1 MDSNYLPDFNIELD
15 LNDLGFNYGLAN
27 PFILQDAAEQIM
39 NRDKDDSQIT
49 INRVYPES
57 GEEFNDL
64 NSSEG
69 ERGGSEKSGSETG
82 GGDIKH
88 KKYKGSDKSD
98 KSSDKSGSDNE
109 RPHKEDELVLY
120 KGRKILRSERLRQM
134 RESQRKLR
142 KARVNEVS
150 TLKLE
155 NDRLRSEMEM
165 LKNDTS
171 MFLSVLTREM
181 PNYSIG
187 RLLQHV
193 PPMRIS
199 STFVDYPTF
208 INAYKK
214 QPIDKLYTNGKF
226 FLQSYTSTIFK
237 AIMTRW
243 KASIAQNVDPY
254 CKSFIY
260 MPIYGYSLFAKY
272 FREVEYSMKNN
283 TIPSDWL
290 KNDDRLPP
298 DSLSITGLIQTLLDF
313 KDLDKLSFEI
323 LISILIRYNFATP
336 AGPTILRADLEKA
349 IERATSV
356 DGDVGFLSHNSS
368 CLPT

>member
-1 MDSNYLPDFNIELD
+1 MDSTYLPDFNIELD
-15 LNDLGFNYGLAN
+15 LGDLLFDYNLGN
-27 PFILQDAAEQIM
+27 PFILQDAAAQLN
-39 NRDKDDSQIT
+39 NREGKISD
-49 INRVYPES
+49 ES
-57 GEEFNDL
+57 GDL
-64 NSSEG
+64 DDLSLES
-69 ERGGSEKSGSETG
+69 ERGGATG
-82 GGDIKH
+82 
-88 KKYKGSDKSD
+88 SD
-98 KSSDKSGSDNE
+98 KSSDKSSDKGSDNSDKGSDSE
-109 RPHKEDELVLY
+109 KKEDELVLY
-120 KGRKILRSERLRQM
+120 KGRKILRSERLKQM

-142 KARVNEVS
+142 KARVNKIS
-150 TLKLE
+150 TLQME
-155 NDRLRSEMEM
+155 NDRLKSELEM

-193 PPMRIS
+193 PPMRVS
-199 STFVDYPTF
+199 TTFVDYPTF
-208 INAYKK
+208 ISAYKK
-214 QPIDKLYTNGKF
+214 KPIDKLYTNGVF

-237 AIMTRW
+237 GIMTRW
-243 KASIAQNVDPY
+243 KLSIAQNVDPY

-283 TIPSDWL
+283 TIPGDWL

-336 AGPTILRADLEKA
+336 AGPTVLRADLEKA

-356 DGDVGFLSHNSS
+356 EGDVGFLSQYSS
-368 CLPT
+368 CLPA